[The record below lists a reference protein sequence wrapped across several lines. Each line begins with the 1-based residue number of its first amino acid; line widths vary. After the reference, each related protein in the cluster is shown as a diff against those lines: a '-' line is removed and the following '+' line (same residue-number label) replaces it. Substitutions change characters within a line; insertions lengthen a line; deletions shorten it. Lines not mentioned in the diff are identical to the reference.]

1 MLANKRAHDHNPRKH
16 MTCCRNINFVTHG
29 FGAPTN
35 YNAAGPLGNQFATPF
50 GDPYRVSSVGFSLGG
65 LWSGIT
71 SFVGNIGK
79 VAAPVLPGLVQV
91 GVGTLIG
98 PKQEA
103 PSQQPPQSQF
113 TQVTGQTQAQ
123 IDAAKT
129 EKSNT
134 AVYVAVGAV
143 ALIAAYYFLSKRR
156 R

>member
-1 MLANKRAHDHNPRKH
+1 MSRSV
-16 MTCCRNINFVTHG
+16 NFITNG

-35 YNAAGPLGNQFATPF
+35 YTAAGPLGNQFASPF

-65 LWSGIT
+65 LWSGFTNLI
-71 SFVGNIGK
+71 GGIGK
-79 VAAPVLPGLVQV
+79 AAAPALPGLVQV

-98 PKQEA
+98 PKQQ
-103 PSQQPPQSQF
+103 PQTQQPPQSQF

-134 AVYVAVGAV
+134 AVYVAVGVV
-143 ALIAAYYFLSKRR
+143 ALVAAYYFLSKRR